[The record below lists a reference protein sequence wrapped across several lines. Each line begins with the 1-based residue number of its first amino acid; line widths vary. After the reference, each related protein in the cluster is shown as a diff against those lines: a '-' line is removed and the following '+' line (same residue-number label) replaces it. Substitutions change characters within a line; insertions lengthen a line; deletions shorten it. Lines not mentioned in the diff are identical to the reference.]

1 MTVYFAFFK
10 KKNPR
15 TRRCFSSPQTASVK
29 TTLRFK
35 TQKQQM
41 TFHCQ
46 QCNAVLADSTG
57 VCGEMKSMDSL
68 MCLITNDVVIN
79 RLIMN
84 VLITPSIYSS
94 LKCRGCRCAL
104 GKVIHSAP
112 SRLALIRSI
121 FLLYKANINCYILN
135 SSSLVKASTLTFDQ
149 KPLRQSMNEVGH

>member
-1 MTVYFAFFK
+1 MEFNDSFLIKHTDDLKLPVTETVH
-10 KKNPR
+10 R
-15 TRRCFSSPQTASVK
+15 
-29 TTLRFK
+29 
-35 TQKQQM
+35 QQM
-41 TFHCQ
+41 TLHCQ

-79 RLIMN
+79 RLLMN